1 MPDDPQKTPL
11 ETLLELGL
19 YAPLGLALAA
29 RDSLPDL
36 IARGRQQVTSQVALA
51 KMMGQYAVKEGEKDL
66 RKRVEDV
73 SQTLSSLGILPAP
86 NPTPGSAAPA
96 PGTVPTPPPETT
108 GVATDG
114 PSSTNGSA
122 PSTNGKASPAGS
134 GSSGPGATTA
144 TTSATTGAATSAA
157 AADGTPEAKAKA
169 HAKAQEQPDTP
180 VVRSRADLAIPGYD
194 TLSASQVVQRLAG
207 LSPDELEAVRDYE
220 SGTRGRRTILS
231 KIGQLQTG
239 SST

>member
-11 ETLLELGL
+11 DTLLELGL

-51 KMMGQYAVKEGEKDL
+51 RMMGQYAVKEGEKDL

-73 SQTLSSLGILPAP
+73 SATLSALGILPEP
-86 NPTPGSAAPA
+86 NPPA
-96 PGTVPTPPPETT
+96 GAGTVPTPPPETAD
-108 GVATDG
+108 VATDA
-114 PSSTNGSA
+114 PTSTNGAAA
-122 PSTNGKASPAGS
+122 PSTNGKA
-134 GSSGPGATTA
+134 
-144 TTSATTGAATSAA
+144 AA
-157 AADGTPEAKAKA
+157 APAE
-169 HAKAQEQPDTP
+169 EP
-180 VVRSRADLAIPGYD
+180 VARSRADLAIPGYD

-207 LSPDELEAVRDYE
+207 LSADELEAVRDYE

-231 KIGQLQTG
+231 KITQLQTG

>member
-11 ETLLELGL
+11 DTLLELGL

-51 KMMGQYAVKEGEKDL
+51 KMMGQYAVKEGEKDM
-66 RKRVEDV
+66 RKRAEDV
-73 SQTLSSLGILPAP
+73 SQTLSALGILPEP
-86 NPTPGSAAPA
+86 NPRPGPTPATPG

-108 GVATDG
+108 GVAAD
-114 PSSTNGSA
+114 GSA
-122 PSTNGKASPAGS
+122 SSNGAAPSPNGKAAAPSAEPEPPA
-134 GSSGPGATTA
+134 
-144 TTSATTGAATSAA
+144 
-157 AADGTPEAKAKA
+157 
-169 HAKAQEQPDTP
+169 
-180 VVRSRADLAIPGYD
+180 VRSRADLAIPGYD

-207 LSPDELEAVRDYE
+207 LAADELEAVRDYE

>member
-1 MPDDPQKTPL
+1 MADDPQKTPI

-51 KMMGQYAVKEGEKDL
+51 KMMGQYAVKEGQKDL
-66 RKRVEDV
+66 KKRTEDM
-73 SQTLSSLGILPAP
+73 SQTLSALGILPEP
-86 NPTPGSAAPA
+86 NPTPSTPSA
-96 PGTVPTPPPETT
+96 GTVPTPPPETT
-108 GVATDG
+108 ATPAASNG
-114 PSSTNGSA
+114 QAPTNPNAEA
-122 PSTNGKASPAGS
+122 P
-134 GSSGPGATTA
+134 
-144 TTSATTGAATSAA
+144 
-157 AADGTPEAKAKA
+157 PEA
-169 HAKAQEQPDTP
+169 P

-207 LSPDELEAVRDYE
+207 LSVDELEAVRDYE

-231 KIGQLQTG
+231 KIGQLQSG
-239 SST
+239 PST

>member
-1 MPDDPQKTPL
+1 MPDEPQKSPIDTM
-11 ETLLELGL
+11 LELGL
-19 YAPLGLALAA
+19 FAPLGLALAA

-51 KMMGQYAVKEGEKDL
+51 KMMGKFAVREGEKDL
-66 RKRVEDV
+66 RKRAGDV
-73 SQTLSSLGILPAP
+73 SQTLSALGLLPEP
-86 NPTPGSAAPA
+86 NPSPGTPLKERPPAA
-96 PGTVPTPPPETT
+96 GTVPTPTPEPTS
-108 GVATDG
+108 A
-114 PSSTNGSA
+114 SNGSA
-122 PSTNGKASPAGS
+122 PSANGKAEP
-134 GSSGPGATTA
+134 
-144 TTSATTGAATSAA
+144 
-157 AADGTPEAKAKA
+157 
-169 HAKAQEQPDTP
+169 P

-207 LSPDELEAVRDYE
+207 LSGDELEAVRDYE